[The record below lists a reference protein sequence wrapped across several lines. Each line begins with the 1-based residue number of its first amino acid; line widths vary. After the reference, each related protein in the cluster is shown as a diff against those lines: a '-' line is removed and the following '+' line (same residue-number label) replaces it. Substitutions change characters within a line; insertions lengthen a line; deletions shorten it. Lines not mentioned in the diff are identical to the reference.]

1 MYFKAWGRI
10 TFARTFRWKI
20 LSNYYATISL
30 VVKDEIIV
38 FYTRQYLL
46 IWMRLFYFV
55 SINYLKPILP
65 RDSYKLIIE
74 NAQVLFVGT
83 TLYIQLENVCE
94 K

>member
-1 MYFKAWGRI
+1 
-10 TFARTFRWKI
+10 
-20 LSNYYATISL
+20 
-30 VVKDEIIV
+30 
-38 FYTRQYLL
+38 
-46 IWMRLFYFV
+46 MRLFYFV